1 MAIMRAFGAAA
12 AAAGA
17 LLAGVTHTAAVGV
30 FVVLA
35 VIFFA
40 LAV

>member
-1 MAIMRAFGAAA
+1 MAIVYAFGAAA
-12 AAAGA
+12 AMAGA
-17 LLAGVTHTAAVGV
+17 LLAGVAHTAAVGV

-40 LAV
+40 FAA